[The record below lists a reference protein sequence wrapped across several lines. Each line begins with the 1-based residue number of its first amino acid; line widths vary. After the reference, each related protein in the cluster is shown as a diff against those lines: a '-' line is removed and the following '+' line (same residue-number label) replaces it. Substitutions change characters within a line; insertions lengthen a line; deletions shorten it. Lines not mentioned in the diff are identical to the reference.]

1 MVGAAKMGMDIRLV
15 APKAYWPNDALVA
28 TCQEIAKQTGA
39 KITLTEE
46 VQEGVKAVISFIPMY
61 GFRWVKPRMLGM
73 SGWR

>member
-1 MVGAAKMGMDIRLV
+1 MGMDIRLV

-46 VQEGVKAVISFIPMY
+46 VQEGVKGCDFLYTDV
-61 GFRWVKPRMLGM
+61 WVSMGEAADAWM